1 MVEWKKKLSIWLP
14 LSMVVA
20 FATTILTLKFG
31 SVRISFTSLFDIL
44 LGTQRGTPLS
54 TVILKIRLPRVLL
67 GMTTGWGLAIVG
79 ATLQGLLK
87 NPLADP
93 YILGIS
99 SGAAFGAT
107 LVFALQQFLN
117 VFLIGYVSFS
127 AFFFALFAGLL
138 TYLIANQGGRLPVGQ
153 VILAGVIVSMLFG
166 AATTLT
172 IVFGWRNT
180 MNVTFWL
187 FGSLSNASWETFEI
201 TLIPVIIGSIF
212 LFFFASELNAMALG
226 EEEAMHLGVETKRI
240 KIILLTI
247 SALMTAFI
255 VSSTGIIGFVGLVI
269 PHVARFIVGAD
280 NRLVLPLSAVIGATF
295 LPVCDSI
302 ARTVASPAEVPI
314 GVVTAFIGTPL
325 FVYLLKRGKR
335 V

>member
-1 MVEWKKKLSIWLP
+1 MEWKKKLLIWLP

-20 FATTILTLKFG
+20 FATAILTLKLG
-31 SVRISFTSLFDIL
+31 TVHISFMSLFDIL
-44 LGTQRGTPLS
+44 LGNKRRTTLS
-54 TVILKIRLPRVLL
+54 TVILEIRLPRVLL
-67 GMTTGWGLAIVG
+67 GMTTGWGLAVVG
-79 ATLQGLLK
+79 ATLQALLK

-107 LVFALQQFLN
+107 LVFALQQLFN
-117 VFLIGYVSFS
+117 VFLIGYVSPV
-127 AFFFALFAGLL
+127 AFLFALFAGLL
-138 TYLIANQGGRLPVGQ
+138 TYLIANQGGKLPVGQ

-172 IVFGWRNT
+172 IVFGWRGT
-180 MNVTFWL
+180 TNVMFWL
-187 FGSLSNASWETFEI
+187 FGSLSNASRGTFEI
-201 TLIPVIIGSIF
+201 TFIPVIMGSIF
-212 LFFFASELNAMALG
+212 LFFFSSELNAMALG

-240 KIILLTI
+240 KIVLLIT
-247 SALMTAFI
+247 SSLMTAFI
-255 VSSTGIIGFVGLVI
+255 VSNTGIIGFVGLVI

-280 NRLVLPLSAVIGATF
+280 NRLVLPLSAVIGAIF

-325 FVYLLKRGKR
+325 FIYLMKKGKR

>member
-1 MVEWKKKLSIWLP
+1 MEWKKKLSIWLP

-20 FATTILTLKFG
+20 FATAILTLKFG
-31 SVRISFTSLFDIL
+31 TAHTSFISLFDIL
-44 LGTQRGTPLS
+44 LGNERKTPLS
-54 TVILKIRLPRVLL
+54 IVILEIRLPRVLL
-67 GMTTGWGLAIVG
+67 GMTTGWGLAAVG
-79 ATLQGLLK
+79 ATLQALLK

-107 LVFALQQFLN
+107 MIFALQQLLSIS
-117 VFLIGYVSFS
+117 LIGYISPV
-127 AFFFALFAGLL
+127 AFIFALLAGLL
-138 TYLIANQGGRLPVGQ
+138 TFLIANQGGRLPVGQ

-166 AATTLT
+166 AATTLA
-172 IVFGWRNT
+172 IVFGWRDT

-187 FGSLSNASWETFEI
+187 FGSLSSASWGNYEM
-201 TLIPVIIGSIF
+201 TLIPVVIGSII
-212 LFFFASELNAMALG
+212 LFFSSSKLNAMALS
-226 EEEAMHLGVETKRI
+226 EEEAMHLGVETNRI
-240 KIILLTI
+240 KIILLIT
-247 SALMTAFI
+247 SSLMTAFI
-255 VSSTGIIGFVGLVI
+255 VSYTGIIGFVGLVI

-280 NRLVLPLSAVIGATF
+280 NRLVLPLSAVIGAIF
-295 LPVCDSI
+295 LPLCDSI

-325 FVYLLKRGKR
+325 FVYLLKRGKK